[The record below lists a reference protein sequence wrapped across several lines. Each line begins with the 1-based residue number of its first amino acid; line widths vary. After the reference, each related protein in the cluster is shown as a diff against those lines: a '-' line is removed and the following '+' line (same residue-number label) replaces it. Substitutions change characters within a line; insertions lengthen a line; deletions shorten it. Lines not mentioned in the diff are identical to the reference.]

1 MFEGVAIFIYFAEHV
16 PPHFH
21 AVFAEYEAS
30 IAIETFAIV
39 EGSLPAAKLKRT
51 LAWARANQDLLRQKW
66 VEITG
71 K

>member
-1 MFEGVAIFIYFAEHV
+1 MPRIAAVEGVVIYIYFDEHV

-21 AVFAEYEAS
+21 AVFAEFEAS
-30 IAIETFAIV
+30 IAIETLAIV

-51 LAWARANQDLLRQKW
+51 LIWARTNQD
-66 VEITG
+66 EITE